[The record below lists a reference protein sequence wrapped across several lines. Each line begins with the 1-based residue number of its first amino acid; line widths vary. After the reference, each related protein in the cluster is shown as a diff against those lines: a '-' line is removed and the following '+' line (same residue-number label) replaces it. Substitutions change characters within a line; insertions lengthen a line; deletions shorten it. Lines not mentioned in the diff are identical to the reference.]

1 MSCFKALVSAQKNYI
16 WFTKSMPAKN
26 GTDSKKSL
34 LQNQFGMPLNGF

>member
-1 MSCFKALVSAQKNYI
+1 MPSFEALVSAQKNKT
-16 WFTKSMPAKN
+16 WFTKFMPAKN